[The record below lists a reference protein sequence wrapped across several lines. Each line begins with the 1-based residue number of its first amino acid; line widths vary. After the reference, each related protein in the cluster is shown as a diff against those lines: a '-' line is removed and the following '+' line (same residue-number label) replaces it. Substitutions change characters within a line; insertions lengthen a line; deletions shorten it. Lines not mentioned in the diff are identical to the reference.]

1 MDQINLQ
8 QPNQNNPP
16 DHESF
21 SLPTKTQSSTKK
33 KVLIIGGIILVIV
46 IFFAGGMYLRSY
58 FSPKPDQASVAQV
71 PAGFTFPTVNPP
83 AAPTSTAVADSID
96 SIEKDLNA
104 IDLKTFEADINKD
117 LGNISKSL

>member
-1 MDQINLQ
+1 MDQLNT
-8 QPNQNNPP
+8 QPNQNNPI

-21 SLPTKTQSSTKK
+21 SLPTKAQSSTKK

-58 FSPKPDQASVAQV
+58 FSPKPVQTPIAQV
-71 PAGFTFPTVNPP
+71 PAGFTFPTANPP
-83 AAPTSTAVADSID
+83 AASTSTADTID

-104 IDLKTFEADINKD
+104 IDLKTFEADINND
-117 LGNISKSL
+117 LNNISKSL